1 MPLLLGL
8 VDQASFDR
16 IPAHVTEPFDTLV
29 LRPDIEIVE
38 AALPDFSRRPR
49 RWEALPLPQL
59 SQHLVGKALLQHLPG
74 APPIAFFA
82 DEWVFLAI

>member
-49 RWEALPLPQL
+49 RWEALFSQL

-74 APPIAFFA
+74 APLIC
-82 DEWVFLAI
+82 VLCG